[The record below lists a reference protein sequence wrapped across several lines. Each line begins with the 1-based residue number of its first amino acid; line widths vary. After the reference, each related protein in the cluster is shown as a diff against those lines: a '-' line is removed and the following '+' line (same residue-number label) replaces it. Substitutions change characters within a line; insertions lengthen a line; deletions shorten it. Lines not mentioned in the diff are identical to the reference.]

1 MAKLNVAVI
10 GCGNI
15 ANSAHIPNY
24 IANENVEIKYFCDI
38 IPERADAAVKKY
50 GCGKAIYDYREI
62 LNNDDID
69 AVSVCTHND
78 CHSEISIDFMKAG
91 KDVLCEKPAARTL
104 KEAVKMQSVCHET
117 DRILSIG
124 VVNRYNDAVNRVK
137 KMISDGEL
145 GEVFHVYASFR
156 AHRSIP
162 GLGGDFTTNSSS
174 GGGALIDWGVHYLDL
189 IMYCC
194 GDPRPL
200 TASGEAFCKLGKDMK
215 NYVYENM
222 WAEETGDKE
231 NGTYDVDDSVT
242 GIIRTEGPTIS
253 FNGAWAQN
261 IGVKETYI
269 DFMGDKG
276 GIRLEYGGYFTFYTT
291 KDGALVEEKQR
302 FKMSDH
308 YKNEIDSFVN
318 SCITHTPNQSSIDN
332 ALLTLKIMD
341 GIYRSSNIH
350 KEVVIYKDSYGV
362 EEE

>member
-1 MAKLNVAVI
+1 MKKLRVAII

-15 ANSAHIPNY
+15 ANHAHIPNY
-24 IANENVEIKYFCDI
+24 LTNENVEIRYFCDI
-38 IPERADAAVKKY
+38 IPERADAAVEKY
-50 GCGKAIYDYREI
+50 GCGKAVYDYKEI
-62 LNNDDID
+62 VNNDDID

-78 CHSEISIDFMKAG
+78 FHSIISIDFMKAG

-104 KEAVKMQSVCHET
+104 PEALEMQKVAKEEDK
-117 DRILSIG
+117 ILSIG
-124 VVNRYNDAVNRVK
+124 VVNRFHDSVNRIK
-137 KMISDGEL
+137 KMIERGDL

-162 GLGGDFTTNSSS
+162 GLGGDFTKKACS

-194 GDPRPL
+194 GDPKPL
-200 TASGEAFCKLGKDMK
+200 TASGQAFCKLGKDMK
-215 NYVYENM
+215 NYAYTHM
-222 WAEETGDKE
+222 WAEDSADIE

-276 GIRLEYGGYFTFYTT
+276 GVRLDYCGYFRVTGHCFLPY
-291 KDGALVEEKQR
+291 
-302 FKMSDH
+302 
-308 YKNEIDSFVN
+308 
-318 SCITHTPNQSSIDN
+318 
-332 ALLTLKIMD
+332 
-341 GIYRSSNIH
+341 
-350 KEVVIYKDSYGV
+350 
-362 EEE
+362 